1 MLRTSRVVT
10 YSLLLILILLTLYVA
25 DRDWLQLQQDKVLS
39 AVQPT
44 TMQAESPDAY
54 LQDIT
59 IKTYSDSGNLVT
71 STKAESS
78 QHYPRQA
85 VTIIAQPVIFYRT
98 KDNTEWQ
105 VFADRG
111 LREDKSE
118 DLSLI
123 GGVKAERQHDKLRL
137 LTEELHWHSDT
148 RVASSRSKIN
158 IYQEHNVLHS
168 QGFKANLEQQI
179 YELPNN
185 VKATYTP

>member
-59 IKTYSDSGNLVT
+59 IKTYSDSGDLVT

-85 VTIIAQPVIFYRT
+85 VTIITQPVIFYRT

-158 IYQEHNVLHS
+158 IHQEHNVLHS